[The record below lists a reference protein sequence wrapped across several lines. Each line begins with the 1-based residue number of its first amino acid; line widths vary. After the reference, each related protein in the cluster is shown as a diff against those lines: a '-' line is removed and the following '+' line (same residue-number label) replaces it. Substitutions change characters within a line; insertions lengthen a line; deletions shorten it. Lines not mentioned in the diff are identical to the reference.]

1 MFELVILQDSFV
13 NNAWGLM
20 TGVMSA
26 FMIISGI
33 AIFWANK
40 VKNGLKNSTNAN
52 AQKIVGIIDNYVLP
66 ILKQGQETVEA
77 TQKQEV
83 KAKQFGEIL
92 YGMFPE
98 QAAQI
103 KDKYEVKLV
112 NLTADVD
119 KATKGTVEYNEK
131 VKSLEA
137 LLEEMKG
144 SIGSGVPVTVNLD
157 PTKRSAIP

>member
-1 MFELVILQDSFV
+1 MLVFEIAILQDSFV
-13 NNAWGLM
+13 NNSWGLISGIM
-20 TGVMSA
+20 GA
-26 FMIISGI
+26 FMVISGI
-33 AIFWANK
+33 AVFWANK
-40 VKNGLKNSTNAN
+40 VRNGLKNSTNAN

-66 ILKQGQETVEA
+66 ILKQGQDVAQA

-103 KDKYEVKLV
+103 KDKFEVKLT

-119 KATKGTVEYNEK
+119 KATKGTVMYDEK
-131 VKSLEA
+131 LKALEA
-137 LLEEMKG
+137 LIAEMKA
-144 SIGSGVPVTVNLD
+144 SIGAGVPVNLD
-157 PTKRSAIP
+157 PTKRSAVP

>member
-1 MFELVILQDSFV
+1 MFEIAIMQDSFV
-13 NNAWGLM
+13 NNAWGLL
-20 TGVMSA
+20 
-26 FMIISGI
+26 SGLMVLFTVVSTI

-40 VKNGLKNSTNAN
+40 VKNGLKNSKNAN
-52 AQKIVGIIDNYVLP
+52 AQKVVAIIDDYILP
-66 ILKQGQETVEA
+66 VLKQGQEVAEA

-103 KDKYEVKLV
+103 KDKYEVKLT

-119 KATKGTVEYNEK
+119 KATKGTIEYNDK
-131 VKSLEA
+131 VKQLEQ
-137 LLEEMKG
+137 LLEEMKAQVG
-144 SIGSGVPVTVNLD
+144 QPAPINL
-157 PTKRSAIP
+157 TRSAIP